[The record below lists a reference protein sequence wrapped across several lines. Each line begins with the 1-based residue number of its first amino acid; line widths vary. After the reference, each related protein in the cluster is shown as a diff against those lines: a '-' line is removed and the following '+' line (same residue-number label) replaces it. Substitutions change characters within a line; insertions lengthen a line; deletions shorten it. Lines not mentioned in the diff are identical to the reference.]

1 MALAREKIW
10 LGPSDPAHFPGGL
23 ASPELTPPV
32 RRATLRDMRSQILLL
47 IVVTA
52 ARVAA
57 QSPRTT
63 PDFGPNV
70 RIFDSATPAAKIQ
83 STLDSIF
90 ASQETSEFGA
100 ARYALLFKP
109 GKYDVDARI
118 GFYTQV
124 AGLGLSPNDVVI
136 NGGIR
141 ADARWRKG
149 NATLN
154 FWRDVEN
161 MSVIPT
167 GGFDRWAVSQA
178 APMRRV
184 HIRGDLVLDDGGWS
198 SGGFLADSK
207 VDGQV
212 RSGSQQQW
220 LTRNSALGS
229 WKGSNWNMV
238 FVGTSGAPTNSFPN
252 PPYTTIDAAP
262 VIREK
267 PFLFVDRRG
276 AWNVFVPALR
286 SNTEGTTW
294 MSGKPRGAARPLSDF
309 VVVKPGT
316 SAATM
321 NGVLGS
327 KKGLIITPGIY
338 HLDAPLHVTAANT
351 IVLGLGLATLVPDGG
366 ISAIDVDDV
375 DGVTLAGLL
384 IEAGPANS
392 PVLVQIGPSGSS
404 ARHSSNPTLVSDI
417 FVRVGGAGVGK
428 ATRSLEINSHDV
440 IGDHLWLW
448 RADHGAGVGWTSNT
462 AANGLVVNGNGVTM
476 YGLFVEHYQQHQVQ
490 WNGNGGRT
498 YMFQNEMPYDV
509 PDQAAWMSGTT
520 QGFAAYRV
528 DAAVTSHEAWGL
540 GSYCFF
546 NRNPTVVSDH
556 AFEAPV
562 VSGVRFR
569 DMVTVSLGGGKGTI
583 AHVINQ
589 TGPAAKAGATVQ
601 KLVLGPQRAH
611 VGQ

>member
-1 MALAREKIW
+1 MRIHLLLLALA
-10 LGPSDPAHFPGGL
+10 
-23 ASPELTPPV
+23 
-32 RRATLRDMRSQILLL
+32 
-47 IVVTA
+47 TA

-70 RIFDSATPAAKIQ
+70 TIFDPATPAAKIQ

-100 ARYALLFKP
+100 GRYALLFKP

-124 AGLGLSPNDVVI
+124 SGLGLSPDDVVI
-136 NGGIR
+136 NGGMR
-141 ADARWRKG
+141 ADARWRTG

-161 MSVIPT
+161 MSVVPA

-178 APMRRV
+178 APMRRM

-207 VDGQV
+207 VDGEV

-238 FVGTSGAPTNSFPN
+238 FVGTGGAPTNSFPD
-252 PPYTTIDAAP
+252 PPYTTVDAAP

-267 PFLFVDRRG
+267 PFLFVDQRG
-276 AWNVFVPALR
+276 AWKVFVPALR
-286 SNTEGTTW
+286 SNSEGTSW
-294 MSGKPRGAARPLSDF
+294 ISGNPRGVARPLSEF
-309 VVVKPGT
+309 VIVKAGT

-321 NGVLGS
+321 NGALARNKS
-327 KKGLIITPGIY
+327 LIITPGVY
-338 HLDAPLHVTAANT
+338 HLDSPLHITRENT

-366 ISAIDVDDV
+366 VSAIDVDDV

-384 IEAGPANS
+384 IDAGPTNS

-404 ARHSSNPTLVSDI
+404 ARHSSNPTVLSDL
-417 FVRVGGAGVGK
+417 FVRVGGAGMGK

-448 RADHGAGVGWTSNT
+448 RADHGTGVGWTSNT
-462 AANGLVVNGNGVTM
+462 AANGLVVNGNDVTM

-509 PDQAAWMSGTT
+509 PDQAEWMSGTT

-528 DAAVTSHEAWGL
+528 DAAVTRHEAWGL

-546 NRNPTVVSDH
+546 NRNPTVVADH

-562 VSGVRFR
+562 APGVRLR
-569 DMVTVSLGGGKGTI
+569 NMVTVSLGGGRGTI
-583 AHVINQ
+583 THVINQ
-589 TGPAAKAGATVQ
+589 TGAAAKAGATVQ
-601 KLVLGPQRAH
+601 KLVISP
-611 VGQ
+611 

>member
-1 MALAREKIW
+1 
-10 LGPSDPAHFPGGL
+10 
-23 ASPELTPPV
+23 
-32 RRATLRDMRSQILLL
+32 MRIHTLLL
-47 IVVTA
+47 AIATA
-52 ARVAA
+52 ARVSA

-70 RIFDSATPAAKIQ
+70 TIFDPATPSAAIQ
-83 STLDSIF
+83 SRLDSIF
-90 ASQETSEFGA
+90 ASQEASEFGA
-100 ARYALLFKP
+100 ARYAILFKP

-124 AGLGLSPNDVVI
+124 SGLGLSPDDVAI
-136 NGGIR
+136 NGGMR
-141 ADARWRKG
+141 ADARWRKNG

-161 MSVIPT
+161 MSVVPA

-178 APMRRV
+178 APMRRM

-207 VDGQV
+207 VDGEV

-220 LTRNSALGS
+220 LTRNSVLGS

-238 FVGTSGAPTNSFPN
+238 FVGTTGAPTNSFPA
-252 PPYTTIDAAP
+252 PPYTTIDSAP

-276 AWNVFVPALR
+276 AWKVFVPALR
-286 SNTEGTTW
+286 SNAEGTTW
-294 MSGKPRGAARPLSDF
+294 ISGKPRGVARPLNEF
-309 VVVKPGT
+309 VIVKPGT
-316 SAATM
+316 PAATM
-321 NGVLGS
+321 NAALARNKS
-327 KKGLIITPGIY
+327 LIITPGVY
-338 HLDAPLHVTAANT
+338 HLEAPLQVTAANT
-351 IVLGLGLATLVPDGG
+351 IVLGLGLATLIPDGG
-366 ISAIDVDDV
+366 LSAIDVDDV

-384 IEAGPANS
+384 IEAGPTNS
-392 PVLVQIGPSGSS
+392 AVLAQIGPSGSS
-404 ARHSSNPTLVSDI
+404 ARHASNPTLLSDV

-428 ATRSLEINSHDV
+428 ATRSVEINSHDV

-462 AANGLVVNGNGVTM
+462 AANGLVVNGNDVTM

-509 PDQAAWMSGTT
+509 PDQAEWMSGTT

-562 VSGVRFR
+562 VPGVRFR
-569 DMVTVSLGGGKGTI
+569 NMVTVSLGGGKGTI

-589 TGPAAKAGATVQ
+589 TGPAAAAGATVQ
-601 KLVLGPQRAH
+601 KLVIGP
-611 VGQ
+611 

>member
-1 MALAREKIW
+1 MRIPL
-10 LGPSDPAHFPGGL
+10 LF
-23 ASPELTPPV
+23 LTV
-32 RRATLRDMRSQILLL
+32 A
-47 IVVTA
+47 TA

-57 QSPRTT
+57 QSLPTA

-70 RIFDSATPAAKIQ
+70 TVFNPATPAAKIQ

-90 ASQETSEFGA
+90 ALQETNQFGP
-100 ARYALLFKP
+100 ARYALFFKP
-109 GKYDVDARI
+109 GKYNVDARI

-124 AGLGLSPNDVVI
+124 SGLGLSPDDVVI
-136 NGGIR
+136 NGGVR
-141 ADARWRKG
+141 ADAHWRKG

-161 MSVIPT
+161 MSIVPA

-178 APMRRV
+178 APMRRM

-238 FVGTSGAPTNSFPN
+238 FVGTGRAPTNSFPD

-286 SNTEGTTW
+286 SNATGTTW
-294 MSGKPRGAARPLSDF
+294 NSGKPRGVARPLSEF
-309 VVVKPGT
+309 VIVKPGT

-321 NGVLGS
+321 NAALARKRS
-327 KKGLIITPGIY
+327 LIITPGVY

-366 ISAIDVDDV
+366 ASAIEVDDV

-384 IEAGPANS
+384 IDAGPTNS
-392 PVLVQIGPSGSS
+392 PVLVQIGPAGSS
-404 ARHSSNPTLVSDI
+404 ARHASNPTVLSDV

-448 RADHGAGVGWTSNT
+448 RADHGNGVGWTSNT
-462 AANGLVVNGNGVTM
+462 AANGLVVNGNNVTM
-476 YGLFVEHYQQHQVQ
+476 YGLFVEHYQQFQVQ

-509 PDQAAWMSGTT
+509 PEQAEWMSGTT

-546 NRNPTVVSDH
+546 NKNPTVLADH

-562 VSGVRFR
+562 APGVRFR
-569 DMVTVSLGGGKGTI
+569 NMVTVSLGGGKGTI
-583 AHVINQ
+583 KHVINE
-589 TGPAAKAGATVQ
+589 TGAAAKAGATVQ
-601 KLVLGPQRAH
+601 KLVTAP
-611 VGQ
+611 